1 MLTRAQSSPVG
12 PFTRRLTPQR
22 CLRGERSDLG
32 EAGRRSRGF
41 TLLEVLVA
49 LSIFALAVVVLG
61 STYLNVLNSYEA
73 VSRGVQI
80 GEDFAFAR
88 QLVLN
93 EPDREKLEEGG
104 QFDTAGGQRADWRVV
119 IESTNVADLFNVT
132 FTCEIADPTRPEPER
147 VVQTFRL
154 LRPTW
159 SIDPAE
165 RSQLKEDA
173 KTRIYELQGKLK
185 QP

>member
-12 PFTRRLTPQR
+12 PFARRLTLPPR
-22 CLRGERSDLG
+22 VLHDRGDRG
-32 EAGRRSRGF
+32 RGF

-119 IESTNVADLFNVT
+119 IESTTVADLFNVT
-132 FTCEIADPTRPEPER
+132 FTCEITDPTRLEPER